1 MPCKARRITG
11 EIIMAPKPSRGIR
24 MQRRRWTTRG
34 ALLGAAALALAVGDD
49 LRAAIPLDTPSFNA
63 RVVPRESRPAAS
75 APDLPA
81 LAPQL
86 ALPGPETTSDI
97 AISSRVKASLA
108 ADPAMA
114 GSDVSVNTDRGI
126 VDLAGKVKSQEQAAI
141 AAAHAQRPD
150 GVMRVETHLSVDAR

>member
-1 MPCKARRITG
+1 
-11 EIIMAPKPSRGIR
+11 MASNPGRGIR
-24 MQRRRWTTRG
+24 MQRRSWPPRG
-34 ALLGAAALALAVGDD
+34 GLLGAAALALAMSGDLGAGD
-49 LRAAIPLDTPSFNA
+49 LVRAAPLNA
-63 RVVPRESRPAAS
+63 RVALNESRP

-81 LAPQL
+81 VTPQRE
-86 ALPGPETTSDI
+86 LPGPEATSDA

-114 GSDVSVNTDRGI
+114 GADVSVNTDRGI